1 MEGLSVAIV
10 SKLIVRYPKKAKDQ
24 KEIIEIFDD
33 MNLEIRKLEEK
44 LSKYQKIKQG
54 MMEEL
59 LTGKV
64 RLV

>member
-1 MEGLSVAIV
+1 M
-10 SKLIVRYPKKAKDQ
+10 VRYPKKAKEQ
-24 KEIIEIFDD
+24 REIIEIFDD
-33 MNLEIRKLEEK
+33 MNLEIGKLEEK
-44 LSKYQKIKQG
+44 LSKYQKVKQG